1 MMNPKQNN
9 MVPAN
14 GNGTPMGNAVVNFMN
29 QMRGN
34 DPHVII
40 QQMIQSGQLTQSQL
54 DAVQQ
59 RARQITPMFD
69 SFRKMFNF

>member
-1 MMNPKQNN
+1 MMNPKPNN
-9 MVPAN
+9 MIPAN
-14 GNGTPMGNAVVNFMN
+14 GNPTGNNFVNFMN

-34 DPHVII
+34 DPNAII
-40 QQMIQSGQLTQSQL
+40 QQMVQSGQLTQSQL

>member
-1 MMNPKQNN
+1 MI
-9 MVPAN
+9 PAN
-14 GNGTPMGNAVVNFMN
+14 GNGNPMENNFVNFMN
-29 QMRGN
+29 RMRGN
-34 DPHVII
+34 DPNAII
-40 QQMIQSGQLTQSQL
+40 QQMVQSGQLTQSQL

>member
-1 MMNPKQNN
+1 
-9 MVPAN
+9 
-14 GNGTPMGNAVVNFMN
+14 MN

-34 DPHVII
+34 DPNAII
-40 QQMIQSGQLTQSQL
+40 QQMVQSGQLTQSQL